1 MPTHTDTLA
10 RIYARSLFEVSE
22 ESGGR
27 DGVMEVADELEQV
40 CELVRSDA
48 SFREFLSSPLIES
61 AARGDSLKA
70 IFSGRI
76 SEVVFNF
83 LMVLNAHDRL
93 GHLEMIGVAM
103 MQMVHEHW
111 GRVEVDVTTAKPM
124 DDAGRDAVVNELK
137 KIIGKDPVIHSYVN
151 PDLIGG
157 ATFRIG
163 DQLIDGS
170 VATQLKRL
178 ERDLQKAGSHGIRVH
193 PERYIEGGV

>member
-27 DGVMEVADELEQV
+27 DGVMDVANELEEV
-40 CELVRSDA
+40 CELVRADA

-61 AARGDSLKA
+61 AARRDSLKA
-70 IFSGRI
+70 IFSGRV
-76 SEVVFNF
+76 SEIVFNF

-111 GRVEVDVTTAKPM
+111 GRVEVDVTTAKAL
-124 DDAGRDAVVNELK
+124 DDAGRAAVVTELK

-178 ERDLQKAGSHGIRVH
+178 EQDLQKAGSHGIRVH